1 MILDVYVNYLKK
13 VYKKERKRESNIF
26 LIGVCFNNLN
36 ICVIMGL
43 FVNWKIIFLFIFG
56 IVFI

>member
-13 VYKKERKRESNIF
+13 EVLKKERERDIF